1 MGSGSKLYTRKTEAH
16 ASKKYTPRY
25 ITHAHTGHHI
35 ISNFVPIPFR
45 SLEPSLLFF
54 SGLRGSECK
63 ERRENG
69 LVVPLTHGAL
79 EEGVVA
85 GELVEGTVEANLL
98 GGGGDLEV
106 LAAGLAGGAVGADV
120 ERAGGAVD
128 AAVAGAGGDAVLEAR
143 LVGPALEIVAVEATG
158 RENKVSPRSDS
169 HRAHEG

>member
-1 MGSGSKLYTRKTEAH
+1 MDSGSKLYTRKIEAH
-16 ASKKYTPRY
+16 ASKKIYATLY
-25 ITHAHTGHHI
+25 HTHIRGHHI
-35 ISNFVPIPFR
+35 ISSFVPIPFR

-54 SGLRGSECK
+54 SVLRSGECK
-63 ERRENG
+63 DRRENG

-143 LVGPALEIVAVEATG
+143 LIGPALEVVAVEAAG